1 MGTGVPVTTE
11 DLLWSLMGAIGLIL
25 FAGGLV
31 AWATG
36 EHWSVAV
43 LGLGAA
49 TVLNA
54 PGVCAAVRSG

>member
-1 MGTGVPVTTE
+1 ME
-11 DLLWSLMGAIGLIL
+11 DLIWTFLSAVGMAL
-25 FAGGLV
+25 FAGGLIT
-31 AWATG
+31 WGMG

-54 PGVCAAVRSG
+54 PGVCAAVRCG